1 MRLRMYAYVNVYSFT
16 QAIRSRVECLCWL
29 ETTLFDIK
37 YIYKHLTL
45 RIINES
51 SEKKNKQ
58 IFKQQPNKVDVKTE
72 DSLRGTPTRYPTG
85 TER

>member
-1 MRLRMYAYVNVYSFT
+1 MSNNSTEHASIRAQPYFIVCMRLRMYAYVNVYSFT

-51 SEKKNKQ
+51 TESSEKKKQ
-58 IFKQQPNKVDVKTE
+58 TNFQTTAE
-72 DSLRGTPTRYPTG
+72 
-85 TER
+85 